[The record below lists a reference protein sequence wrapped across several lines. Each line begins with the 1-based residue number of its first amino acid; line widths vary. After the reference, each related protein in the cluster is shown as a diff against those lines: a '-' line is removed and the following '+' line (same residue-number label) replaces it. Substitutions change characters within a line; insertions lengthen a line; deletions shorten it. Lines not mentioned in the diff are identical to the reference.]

1 MEGSVAW
8 VSLSLSLSLS
18 ASRLRS
24 YFCTLSDFVCAEF
37 RIGGG
42 QFGARILNPKY
53 YFEGVCSVSSN
64 AKQRANE

>member
-8 VSLSLSLSLS
+8 VFLSLSLS

-24 YFCTLSDFVCAEF
+24 YFCALSDFVCAGIQDW
-37 RIGGG
+37 RRTRK
-42 QFGARILNPKY
+42 ARILNPKY

-64 AKQRANE
+64 AKQRRANE